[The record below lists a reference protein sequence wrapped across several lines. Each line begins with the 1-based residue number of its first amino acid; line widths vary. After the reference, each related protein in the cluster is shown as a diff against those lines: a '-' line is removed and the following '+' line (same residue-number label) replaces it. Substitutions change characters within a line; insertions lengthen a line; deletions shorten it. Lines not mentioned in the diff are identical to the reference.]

1 MRRLSFPVDSFHTC
15 CVVPVFGFR
24 LKWVVLRCWM
34 LLFVINIAQA
44 VFPQNSVLVPE
55 IINFDKNVYDAG
67 TQNRVIDQGSNGLM
81 YFANNDGLLVYDGTY
96 WKLYALPNRSIVR
109 AVMVDGDRIYVGCQ
123 QDFGYFYFDDHGS
136 MVYRSLKE
144 LIPPGENDFADVWQ
158 VVKYEDDIF
167 FRSSKRV
174 FRYTDNKIYASKS
187 IDWRF
192 IGTSRGILL
201 GQQYEGGLMM
211 FAGGQW
217 RPYKTNFDFS
227 RNKMIIRSISDFG
240 TDKAV
245 MATLRTGLFILD
257 VNSLYKFDHPSV
269 AEMSADLIH
278 STCTIDTS
286 RIIVVTKLGG
296 YYVMDTSGNILQHIS
311 KREGLQT
318 NTVNNAFVDQEQNI
332 WLGLDN
338 GIDLVV
344 NNSAIN
350 HLNPN
355 YENKSPGYTARVYE
369 NKLFV
374 GTNVGLYSMPLSSGA
389 GADIMKG
396 DFSLVKNS
404 NGIVW
409 GLSEV
414 NGQLLMG
421 KNDGAFRVINN
432 ECVPF
437 DTTSGFWSF
446 HAVGDQPS
454 ARMIAGT
461 YNGINLYSFNNDKF
475 KSLLIQTVFESAR
488 YIVTIGDEIWA
499 AHPYQGLYRIG
510 FTDTGSLMNTP
521 YKDVH
526 NILSSGHNHLFKI
539 RNQMVLLTRKGVYEY
554 DRKAS
559 DFKVST
565 FFNQFFPAAYVSYL
579 REDAKGNI
587 WFIQDK
593 RPGVID
599 MSIPGKP
606 SIIYFPELNNHVLG
620 NDDEFIYPINKNNI
634 LISGDIGLYHIDYEK
649 YANSHKQLR
658 VLLRNATASFQR
670 DSVLF
675 GGYQMDCDTQNTSQ
689 LYTLARELNYRWN
702 SVHFDF
708 SSPFYGGI
716 VEYSFRL
723 VGYEDEFSSWSKRTE
738 KSYTNLPPGDYVFE
752 AKAKNSWVAESAL
765 SQFGF
770 SVLPPWYRTVTAY
783 LLYTFAA
790 AATIYWFYKRQ
801 QRKYLAQL
809 AAKQKAQ
816 QQEFKEAQQRMKE
829 KHQRELEM
837 NEKEI
842 IRLKNIK
849 LEAEVQHNHS
859 ELASNTMSLLQKK
872 ELLNRIKD
880 EIVKVQTEADPE
892 RKEKNIRRII
902 KVINDQLEMDDDWER
917 FAVYFDRVNNDFL
930 KILKEKFPSLTPAD
944 LKLCAYLRLSLSTK
958 EIADLLNLSVR
969 GVESSRYR
977 LRKKLEL
984 PNEMSLLEYLEKI
997 SMNPNG
1003 PGEIPMPAEG
1013 EA

>member
-1 MRRLSFPVDSFHTC
+1 MRRFSFFSAENFRTFR
-15 CVVPVFGFR
+15 VVTI
-24 LKWVVLRCWM
+24 LQS
-34 LLFVINIAQA
+34 LLFLLVLHLSTPS
-44 VFPQNSVLVPE
+44 FSQNSVLVPE
-55 IINFDKNVYDAG
+55 IINFDKNEYDAG
-67 TQNRVIDQGSNGLM
+67 IQNRVIGQGSNGLM

-96 WKLYALPNRSIVR
+96 WRLYALPNRSIVR
-109 AVMVDGDRIYVGCQ
+109 AVLVDGDRIYVGGQ
-123 QDFGYFYFDDHGS
+123 QDFGYFYFDGRGS
-136 MVYRSLKE
+136 MAYRSLKE

-158 VVKYEDDIF
+158 VVKYENDIF

-217 RPYKTNFDFS
+217 RPYKTNYDFS

-245 MATLRTGLFILD
+245 MATLRSGLFVLD
-257 VNSLYKFDHPSV
+257 VNNLYRFDHPSV
-269 AEMSADLIH
+269 TKMSADLIH

-286 RIIVVTKLGG
+286 RIIVATKLGG
-296 YYVMDTSGNILQHIS
+296 YYVMATNGNILQQIS
-311 KREGLQT
+311 KKEGLQT
-318 NTVNNAFVDQEQNI
+318 NTVNNVFVDREQNI

-350 HLNPN
+350 RLNPN
-355 YENKSPGYTARVYE
+355 YENKSPGFTARVYD

-374 GTNVGLYSMPLSSGA
+374 GTNVGLYSMPLKSGS

-421 KNDGAFRVINN
+421 KNDGAFRVVNN

-446 HAVGDQPS
+446 HAVGNQQPVS
-454 ARMIAGT
+454 RMIAGT
-461 YNGINLYSFNNDKF
+461 YNGINLYSFTDNKF

-499 AHPYQGLYRIG
+499 AHPYQGLYKIG
-510 FTDTGSLMNTP
+510 FTDSGGLMNTQ
-521 YKDVH
+521 YKDVY

-554 DRKAS
+554 DRKMH
-559 DFKVST
+559 DFKISS
-565 FFNQFFPAAYVSYL
+565 FFNQFFPAEYVSYL
-579 REDAKGNI
+579 REDEKGNI

-593 RPGVID
+593 KPGVID
-599 MSIPGKP
+599 LSKPGKP
-606 SIIYFPELNNHVLG
+606 SVVYFPELNNRVLG
-620 NDDEFIYPINKNNI
+620 NDDEFIYPINKNNV

-649 YANSHKQLR
+649 YANAHQQLR
-658 VLLRNATASFQR
+658 VLLRNATASFQK
-670 DSVLF
+670 DSILF
-675 GGYQMDCDTQNTSQ
+675 GGYQADCDTQNTAQ
-689 LYTLARELNYRWN
+689 LYTLARELSYKWN

-708 SSPFYGGI
+708 SAPFYGGT
-716 VEYSFRL
+716 VEYSYRL
-723 VGYEDEFSSWSKRTE
+723 AGYEDEFSPWSKKTE
-738 KSYTNLPPGDYVFE
+738 RSYTNLPPGDYVFE
-752 AKAKNSWVAESAL
+752 VKAKNSWVAESAL
-765 SQFGF
+765 SQFRF
-770 SVLPPWYRTVTAY
+770 SVLPPWYRTVLAY
-783 LLYTFAA
+783 FLYTLAGVA
-790 AATIYWFYKRQ
+790 VIYWFYKRQ

-816 QQEFKEAQQRMKE
+816 QQEFKEAQQRLKE

-849 LEAEVQHNHS
+849 LEAEIQHNHS

-880 EIVKVQTEADPE
+880 EIVRVQTEADPDK
-892 RKEKNIRRII
+892 KEKNIRRII

-917 FAVYFDRVNNDFL
+917 FTVYFDRVNNDFL

-997 SMNPNG
+997 GTNPNG